1 MTALPKPHR
10 QPDGF
15 TLLEI
20 IFALVIAS
28 LLGTMLFETMNTALR
43 RSSEPVA
50 MVRQGYGLVG
60 IMERI
65 NADYRYLLNDNP
77 ATSLSTLETRVKEGN
92 DALKTPYYGNYTW
105 QTKYIRFDAAG
116 NEMEAADTVDL
127 NMLKVTITRADQTL
141 TALFIR

>member
-1 MTALPKPHR
+1 MTALPRPQR
-10 QPDGF
+10 QADGF

-43 RSSEPVA
+43 RSSEPVV
-50 MVRQGYGLVG
+50 MVRQGYDLMG

-65 NADYRYLLNDNP
+65 QADYNYLLNDN
-77 ATSLSTLETRVKEGN
+77 AAASLGTLKTRVENGN
-92 DALKTPYYGNYTW
+92 NAANTPYYGNYTW
-105 QTKYIRFDAAG
+105 QTKYISFNAAG
-116 NEMEAADTVDL
+116 NEKEPADTVDL